1 MKILIVV
8 DMQNDFLTGVLGN
21 AETEAVIPAVIKKIQ
36 HYADMPDAAIIYTR
50 DTHFSD
56 YMSTPEGKKL
66 PVPHCI
72 ANTAGW
78 QINPH
83 VMDASI
89 GAHLVDIQNKYTFG
103 LIDWE
108 NLLITIPEAFE
119 DVEWDNYE
127 IESIE
132 VIGVCTSI
140 CVVSNALILK
150 AAFPAV
156 PITVD
161 SQCCACVTPQSHAAA
176 LDVMR
181 MCQIDVI

>member
-1 MKILIVV
+1 MKVLVVV
-8 DMQNDFLTGVLGN
+8 DMQNDFLTGPLGN
-21 AETEAVIPAVIKKIQ
+21 AETEAVIPAVIKKIE
-36 HYADMPDAAIIYTR
+36 HYAQMPDAAIIYTR

-56 YMSTPEGKKL
+56 YMSTPEGQKL

-78 QINPH
+78 QINPY
-83 VMDASI
+83 VMAASI
-89 GAHLVDIQNKYTFG
+89 GAHLVDIHNKYTFG
-103 LIDWE
+103 LVDLGF
-108 NLLITIPEAFE
+108 LLETIPDTF
-119 DVEWDNYE
+119 DNVEWDNYE

-132 VIGVCTSI
+132 VVGVCTSI
-140 CVVSNALILK
+140 CVISNALILK
-150 AAFPAV
+150 ATFPAV

>member
-21 AETEAVIPAVIKKIQ
+21 AETEAVIPAVIKKIE
-36 HYADMPDAAIIYTR
+36 HYAQMPDAAIIYTR

-56 YMSTPEGKKL
+56 YMSTPEGQKL

-72 ANTAGW
+72 ANTGGW

-103 LIDWE
+103 LID
-108 NLLITIPEAFE
+108 
-119 DVEWDNYE
+119 
-127 IESIE
+127 
-132 VIGVCTSI
+132 
-140 CVVSNALILK
+140 
-150 AAFPAV
+150 
-156 PITVD
+156 
-161 SQCCACVTPQSHAAA
+161 
-176 LDVMR
+176 
-181 MCQIDVI
+181 

>member
-8 DMQNDFLTGVLGN
+8 DMQNDFLTGPLGN
-21 AETEAVIPAVIKKIQ
+21 AETEAVIPAVIKKIE
-36 HYADMPDAAIIYTR
+36 HYAQMPDSAIVYTR

-56 YMSTPEGKKL
+56 YMSTPEGQKL

-72 ANTAGW
+72 AKTEGW
-78 QINPH
+78 QINPS
-83 VMDASI
+83 VMDASN
-89 GAHLVDIQNKYTFG
+89 GAKLINFQNKYTFG
-103 LIDWE
+103 FIDWE
-108 NLLITIPEAFE
+108 KLLLVLSQPFG
-119 DVEWDNYE
+119 DVKWDNTE
-127 IESIE
+127 IENIE

-150 AAFPAV
+150 ATFPAV

>member
-1 MKILIVV
+1 MKVLVVV
-8 DMQNDFLTGVLGN
+8 DMQNDFLTGPLGN
-21 AETEAVIPAVIKKIQ
+21 AETEAVIPAVVKKIE
-36 HYADMPDAAIIYTR
+36 HYAQMPDAAIIYTR

-56 YMSTPEGKKL
+56 YMSTPEGQKL

-72 ANTAGW
+72 AHTAGW

-83 VMDASI
+83 VMDASA
-89 GAHLVDIQNKYTFG
+89 GAHVVDIHNKCTFG
-103 LIDWE
+103 SIDLGF
-108 NLLITIPEAFE
+108 LLDTIPDAF
-119 DVEWDNYE
+119 DNVEWDNYE

-176 LDVMR
+176 LDVMS